1 MEKLS
6 NSGAFTLLAVATT
19 TIMVG
24 CVIVPGLPAIA
35 AHLGVAGAAG
45 WLVTVPSLGVIL
57 FAPLAARL
65 IEWVGNRR
73 ALCAGLL
80 AYGLLGA
87 AGMLLQGPFAVF
99 ADRLLLGAATAVVMA
114 AGTGLI
120 SDFYDGRERLAM
132 IARQGMA
139 IELGG
144 VVFLFAGG
152 LLAGAGWR
160 LPFLL
165 YLVGWLLLAMV
176 WRWVPA
182 PAAPPRREQGE
193 QRLPA
198 ALVWIC
204 TAAVL
209 AMILFFTAVIVLPV
223 RLREVEFDAAQTGY
237 FLAFVSLVA
246 VLAAACMPK
255 LVQRLGEPFVLALAF
270 ACFGLGHICFASATA
285 LPLLGVGAVAL
296 GAGFGLSVPLLN
308 GMTVDRVAPAQR
320 ARALARLSM
329 AIFGGQFLSSF
340 MELAGG
346 TPATVFA
353 IASCVAFAGAAT
365 IATLHKRFTVPA
377 PSQSIP

>member
-1 MEKLS
+1 MGALS
-6 NSGAFTLLAVATT
+6 KSGALTLLAVATT

-35 AHLGVAGAAG
+35 AQLGVAGAAG
-45 WLVTVPSLGVIL
+45 WLVMVPSLGVIL

-65 IEWVGNRR
+65 IERTGNRR
-73 ALCAGLL
+73 ALCAGLIG
-80 AYGLLGA
+80 YGLFGA
-87 AGMLLQGPFAVF
+87 AGMLLHGPMVVF
-99 ADRLLLGAATAVVMA
+99 GDRLLLGGATAVVMA

-152 LLAGAGWR
+152 LLASAGWR

-165 YLVGWLLLAMV
+165 YLAGWLLLAMV
-176 WRWVPA
+176 LRWVPA
-182 PAAPPRREQGE
+182 PPSTARDDNDT

-198 ALVWIC
+198 SMAWIC
-204 TAAVL
+204 GTAVL
-209 AMILFFTAVIVLPV
+209 AMILFFTAVIVLPA
-223 RLREVEFDAAQTGY
+223 RLRETGFDAAQTGY
-237 FLAFVSLVA
+237 FLSFVSLVA

-255 LVQRLGEPFVLALAF
+255 LVQRIGAPLVLALAL
-270 ACFGLGHICFASATA
+270 ACFGLGHFGFATANA
-285 LPLLGVGAVAL
+285 LPLLAFGAVAL
-296 GAGFGLSVPLLN
+296 GAGFGWSVPLLN
-308 GMTVDRVAPAQR
+308 GMTVDRVSPAQR

-340 MELAGG
+340 MALAGG
-346 TPATVFA
+346 SPAAVFGC
-353 IASCVAFAGAAT
+353 ASGVAVLGAAA
-365 IATLHKRFTVPA
+365 IVLLRQRFDLVP
-377 PSQSIP
+377 IKLNG